1 MSQCVDGFKHVCNSL
16 LRCFDIDIG
25 KSSGGP
31 GDPELLARDTVCNAL
46 SSLLPY
52 ALLSVI
58 MLQWHAIYSSNWC
71 GTFFLILIVNRFGC
85 S

>member
-46 SSLLPY
+46 
-52 ALLSVI
+52 
-58 MLQWHAIYSSNWC
+58 
-71 GTFFLILIVNRFGC
+71 
-85 S
+85 

>member
-31 GDPELLARDTVCNAL
+31 GDPELLARDTVCNML
-46 SSLLPY
+46 SSSLPY
-52 ALLSVI
+52 PLLFFFFFFSYNMI
-58 MLQWHAIYSSNWC
+58 QWHAM
-71 GTFFLILIVNRFGC
+71 FFL
-85 S
+85 